1 MGFEVILILLIGW
14 LLLGPK
20 QAAWLTQT
28 VVKWMSD
35 AQATATQVTRQIDLE
50 LARREAEVRRANAP
64 QPDPASDAATLPNAY
79 LRFREEF
86 PDEDPLAPPTPTPT
100 ATAPR
105 TDDTTA

>member
-1 MGFEVILILLIGW
+1 MGFEVILVILVGW

-28 VVKWMSD
+28 IVKLLSD
-35 AQATATQVTRQIDLE
+35 AQATATNVTRQIDVE

-64 QPDPASDAATLPNAY
+64 QPDPATDPATLPNAY

-86 PDEDPLAPPTPTPT
+86 PDEDPLAPPPPTPA
-100 ATAPR
+100 ATPPR
-105 TDDTTA
+105 VDDTPA